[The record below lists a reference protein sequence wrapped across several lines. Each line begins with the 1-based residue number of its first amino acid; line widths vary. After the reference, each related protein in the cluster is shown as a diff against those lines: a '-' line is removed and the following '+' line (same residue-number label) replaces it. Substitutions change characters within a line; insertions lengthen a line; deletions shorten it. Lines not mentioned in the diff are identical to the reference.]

1 MWGLYALETNEGSQE
16 DNKLFIQ
23 KSAEETLAMQQN
35 IMF

>member
-16 DNKLFIQ
+16 DKLFIQ